1 MQSLTVGY
9 QSDEVLVV
17 VFQQFLAHLIIVLPM
32 CGMFDSGSD
41 YFVVDKI
48 RYIFS
53 PGVIVGDI
61 KVLTFINT
69 VNCW

>member
-1 MQSLTVGY
+1 MQSSTVGY

-17 VFQQFLAHLIIVLPM
+17 VFQQFLAHLIVLPV

-48 RYIFS
+48 R
-53 PGVIVGDI
+53 
-61 KVLTFINT
+61 
-69 VNCW
+69 